1 MKKSLLSMGAIL
13 ALTVSTSLN
22 AQIYSEDFENPAAW
36 DATTSWGSFQND
48 ADTNQWGLYDL
59 STSTNAVLAAM
70 GGVAGSASWNTVPL
84 TPDNFIYSPPI
95 NLTTYTETALSFKY
109 IASNPA
115 WPAENFSVYV
125 VKNSADLA
133 TATPVYT
140 ETIAVG
146 GVLYTKTVNISALS
160 GTADADSVRIVFR
173 HHDCSDNYY
182 LFIDD
187 VQVTDA
193 AGLNK
198 VEAIA
203 VSAFPN
209 PVVDVLNINLKENI
223 SSVTIMSTEGKV
235 ISSNLVNNLNTASV
249 NVAELVSGVY
259 MYQVKTSNGV
269 VVTNK
274 FVKK

>member
-1 MKKSLLSMGAIL
+1 MKKGLLSMGAIL

-36 DATTSWGSFQND
+36 DATTGWGSFQND

-59 STSTNAVLAAM
+59 STETDTVLAAM
-70 GGVAGSASWNTVPL
+70 GGVAGSASWNLVAL

-109 IASNPA
+109 IAADPA

-146 GVLYTKTVNISALS
+146 GVLYTKTVDISALS

>member
-1 MKKSLLSMGAIL
+1 MKKGLLSMGAIL

-22 AQIYSEDFENPAAW
+22 AQIYSENFENAAAW
-36 DATTSWGSFQND
+36 DATTGWGTFQND
-48 ADTNQWGLYDL
+48 ADTNQWGLYNL
-59 STSTNAVLAAM
+59 STDPNAVLAAM
-70 GGVAGSASWNTVPL
+70 GTAAGSASWSTVAL

-95 NLTTYTETALSFKY
+95 NLTAYTETALSFKY
-109 IASNPA
+109 IAADPA
-115 WPAENFSVYV
+115 YPGENFSVYV
-125 VKNSADLA
+125 VKNQADLL

-146 GVLYTKTVNISALS
+146 GVLNTKTVDISALS

-173 HHDCSDNYY
+173 HYNCTDMYY

-187 VQVTDA
+187 IQVTDA

-259 MYQVKTSNGV
+259 IYQVKTSNGV